1 MFTDPD
7 ILEENP
13 MNRSITRRRHPTTPS
28 WTASL
33 LISAVLAAA
42 ALPALGAEA
51 YPTRPVRIVLGF
63 PPGGATDLVA
73 RLMAPK
79 YTEIFKQQFIV
90 ENRPGANGVIATDLA
105 AKAPPDGYLINM
117 AHIGTLVISPA
128 ITKVPYDPFKDLAPV
143 GQIVSLQNIFIVH
156 PSLPVKSLKEL
167 IALAKAK
174 PGKFNYAT
182 SGSGSPGH
190 LAAELFKSMT
200 KADIVHVPY
209 KGGGPAL
216 TDLIAGHIEIFVA
229 VISTAV
235 PQVKAGKARALA
247 VTGAK
252 RAPALPDVPT
262 VAEAALKGYEATNW
276 YGFVVPAATPRPI
289 IERLNAETVRILN
302 MPDIQKALLDRGID
316 AAPSSPEEFAAHI
329 RKENEKWVKI
339 IKAVGIKPE

>member
-1 MFTDPD
+1 M
-7 ILEENP
+7 
-13 MNRSITRRRHPTTPS
+13 
-28 WTASL
+28 L
-33 LISAVLAAA
+33 LSTLAAGSA
-42 ALPALGAEA
+42 TAAEA
-51 YPTRPVRIVLGF
+51 YPSKPVRIVLGF

-105 AKAPPDGYLINM
+105 AKAPPDGYLVNM

-128 ITKVPYDPFKDLAPV
+128 ISKVPYDPFKDLAPV

-156 PSLPVKSLKEL
+156 PNLPVKSLKEL

-190 LAAELFKSMT
+190 LAGELFKNMT

-209 KGGGPAL
+209 KGGGPAM
-216 TDLIAGHIEIFVA
+216 TDLIGGHVEIFIA

-252 RAPALPDVPT
+252 RAAALPDVPT

-276 YGFVVPAATPRPI
+276 YGFVVPAGTPRDI
-289 IERLNAETVRILN
+289 ITRLNEATVKVLN
-302 MPDIQKALLDRGID
+302 MPDVQKSLLDRGID
-316 AAPSSPEEFAAHI
+316 ATPTTPEQFAAYI
-329 RKENEKWVKI
+329 KSENDKWVKI

>member
-1 MFTDPD
+1 M
-7 ILEENP
+7 
-13 MNRSITRRRHPTTPS
+13 ITPLKRGRALAH
-28 WTASL
+28 L
-33 LISAVLAAA
+33 GFLMLGAAA
-42 ALPALGAEA
+42 CSVPGYAADAFPSK
-51 YPTRPVRIVLGF
+51 PVRIVLGF

-90 ENRPGANGVIATDLA
+90 ENRPGANGVIATDLV

-128 ITKVPYDPFKDLAPV
+128 ITKVPYDPFKDVAPV

-156 PSLPVKSLKEL
+156 PSLPAKTLKDL

-190 LAAELFKSMT
+190 LAAELFKSMAKT
-200 KADIVHVPY
+200 EIVHVPH
-209 KGGGPAL
+209 KGGGPAM
-216 TDLIAGHIEIFVA
+216 TDLIGGHVEIFVA

-252 RAPALPDVPT
+252 RASALPDVPT

-276 YGFVVPAATPRPI
+276 YGFVVPAATPRDI
-289 IERLNAETVRILN
+289 ITRLNEATVKILS
-302 MPDIQKALLDRGID
+302 MPEVQKSLLERGID
-316 AAPSSPEEFAAHI
+316 PAPGTPEQFANYI
-329 RKENEKWVKI
+329 RSENDKWVKI